1 MATINNL
8 TIKNLKEMEDH
19 EGNCISTGCVY
30 IGTKKI
36 LSWTDDFMGGAP
48 RVYMQPEYS
57 EIKLEK
63 LIDELNRDKAHHGVR
78 DDGSEFTVEYC
89 LEFLI
94 ADLINLKEDEK
105 IFNKVVKKENR
116 SGVIIVSDGY
126 HQFHYE
132 LPKEFA
138 NISKDEILKK
148 YSPYIEEAKV
158 ECKFFK
164 ETEYNKHRV
173 RVYNSK
179 EDFKV
184 GEPIKTKDIVRN

>member
-105 IFNKVVKKENR
+105 VFNKTVKKENR
-116 SGVIIVSDGY
+116 IGVIIVSDGY

-132 LPKEFA
+132 LSNDLAKHSKEK
-138 NISKDEILKK
+138 ILEI
-148 YSPYIEEAKV
+148 YMPYIEKAKT

-164 ETEYNKHRV
+164 ETEYNKHRL
-173 RVYNSK
+173 RIYTSK
-179 EDFKV
+179 DDFKI
-184 GEPIKTKDIVRN
+184 GEAIKTKDIERN